1 MQAAAER
8 NEIRA
13 VPRLGEFFRSLPPE
27 ALNDFKSLEYSAIHS
42 GNSILFLEGETSTR
56 ILVLLEGRVKLSI
69 NSVDGRRLI
78 LRIAQPGEIL
88 ALNSAL
94 SGCPYAIT
102 AETLHPCTIAT
113 LRREDFLSFLHRYPI
128 AYQGAARELSLDYT
142 RACERLHTIGLQSSA
157 QIKLVRL
164 LLEWCA
170 DGQQTGCGTRIQLS
184 LSHKEIGEFI
194 GCSRE
199 TVTRTMNKFK
209 HQHLL
214 DRQGATLVIPS
225 RQALERYAD
234 IDRSRGSITHPA
246 KSTPT
251 DRAAA

>member
-13 VPRLGEFFRSLPPE
+13 APRAGEFFRSLPSE
-27 ALNDFKSLEYSAIHS
+27 ALSDFESLEYPAHHS
-42 GNSILFLEGETSTR
+42 GNTILFLEGETSTR
-56 ILVLLEGRVKLSI
+56 ILALLEGKVKLSL
-69 NSVDGRRLI
+69 NSIDGKRLI

-102 AETLHPCTIAT
+102 AETLHPCTIAA
-113 LRREDFLSFLHRYPI
+113 LRREDFLSFLLRYPI

-157 QIKLVRL
+157 QIKLARL

-184 LSHKEIGEFI
+184 LSHREIGEFI

-199 TVTRTMNKFK
+199 TVTRTMNHFK

-214 DRQGATLVIPS
+214 DHQGASLVIPN
-225 RQALERYAD
+225 RLALESYAD
-234 IDRSRGSITHPA
+234 TDRPWGSISPPA
-246 KSTPT
+246 KSAPT

>member
-8 NEIRA
+8 SEIRA
-13 VPRLGEFFRSLPPE
+13 APRAGEFFRSLSPE
-27 ALNDFKSLEYSAIHS
+27 ALSDFESLEYHAHHS
-42 GNSILFLEGETSTR
+42 GNTILFLAGETPTR
-56 ILVLLEGRVKLSI
+56 VLVLLDGRVKLSL
-69 NSVDGRRLI
+69 NSIDGRRLI

-94 SGCPYAIT
+94 SGCAVAIT
-102 AETLHPCTIAT
+102 AETLHPCTIAI
-113 LRREDFLSFLHRYPI
+113 LRREDFLSFLLRHPI

-157 QIKLVRL
+157 QIKLARL

-170 DGQQTGCGTRIQLS
+170 DGQQTECGTRIKLS
-184 LSHKEIGEFI
+184 LSHREIGECI

-199 TVTRTMNKFK
+199 TVTRTMNAFK

-214 DRQGATLVIPS
+214 DYQGVTLVIPN
-225 RQALERYAD
+225 RLALESYAD
-234 IDRSRGSITHPA
+234 TDRPWGSISHPA

>member
-1 MQAAAER
+1 MHDATER

-13 VPRLGEFFRSLPPE
+13 GLRAGEFLRSLPPE
-27 ALNDFKSLEYSAIHS
+27 ALSDFESLECPIHHS
-42 GNSILFLEGETSTR
+42 GNAILFLEGETSTWV
-56 ILVLLEGRVKLSI
+56 LVLLEGKVKLSL
-69 NSVDGRRLI
+69 NSIDGKRLI

-102 AETLHPCTIAT
+102 AETLHPCTIAA
-113 LRREDFLSFLHRYPI
+113 LRRQDFLSFLLRHPI

-142 RACERLHTIGLQSSA
+142 RACERLHTIGVQSSA
-157 QIKLVRL
+157 QIKLARL

-170 DGQQTGCGTRIQLS
+170 DGQQTGCGTRIKLS
-184 LSHKEIGEFI
+184 LTHKEIGEFI

-199 TVTRTMNKFK
+199 TVTRTLNDFK

-214 DRQGATLVIPS
+214 DLQGATLLIPN
-225 RQALERYAD
+225 RLALEIYAD
-234 IDRSRGSITHPA
+234 TDRRWGSISHPA